1 MNKGICILGFIDKD
15 KRKKIGYYL
24 FFAGIMLELL
34 VMVTDNVANFTIPYR
49 GRITHVAFVLFCIKI
64 LLTEYRL
71 KEWLVMGVLGLLS
84 AISYLTCG
92 DEYIIRIV
100 VILFAANCVEI
111 SKIIKCI
118 LVTTVAAS
126 IVTIVLSFWGIS
138 GQLFETRNYGR
149 GLVETRFMMGFSH
162 ANNLHDVVWYIFSL
176 IVLVYKKRI
185 TNREYLAMLVANIIL
200 FSLTRSRTGFI
211 TIILLISL
219 SYMVKH
225 SDHCKKKDIRL
236 LAIISFAIEMISI
249 IGITIHASGHNIYN
263 SQIVAILDVPLTS
276 RLEMLSEYA
285 NIAYWEWLPGPRSAE
300 NVDNGFAVI
309 NYSYGMLISIL
320 VVLVIIWLFV
330 RLIKREDY
338 FSIILLICSILVLFM
353 EATFMINVSLLCNF
367 IVILAIESMS
377 SSRKTENVV

>member
-1 MNKGICILGFIDKD
+1 MNKEICILGFIDKE
-15 KRKKIGYYL
+15 KREKIGYYL

-49 GRITHVAFVLFCIKI
+49 GRITHVAFVLFFIKI

-71 KEWLVMGVLGLLS
+71 KEWLVMGGLGLLS
-84 AISYLTCG
+84 AISYLTCD

-118 LVTTVAAS
+118 LVTTVVAS
-126 IVTIVLSFWGIS
+126 IVTIVLSLWGIS

-211 TIILLISL
+211 TIILLIAL
-219 SYMVKH
+219 SYIVKH
-225 SDHCKKKDIRL
+225 RDHCKKKVIRL

-249 IGITIHASGHNIYN
+249 IGITIHASGHNIGN
-263 SQIVAILDVPLTS
+263 SRIVAILDVPLTG

-285 NIAYWEWLPGPRSAE
+285 NIAYWEWFPGPRSAE

-320 VVLVIIWLFV
+320 VVLAIIWLFV

-353 EATFMINVSLLCNF
+353 ESTFMINVSLLCNF
-367 IVILAIESMS
+367 IVILAIESRS
-377 SSRKTENVV
+377 TSRKTENAV